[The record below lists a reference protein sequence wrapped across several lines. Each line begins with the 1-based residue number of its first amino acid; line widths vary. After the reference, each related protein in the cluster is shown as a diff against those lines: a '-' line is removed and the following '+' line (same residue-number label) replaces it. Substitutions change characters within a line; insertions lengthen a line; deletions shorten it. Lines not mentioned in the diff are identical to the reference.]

1 MFTLTKY
8 IVLEDDDKAK
18 PALLFFCLLLCY
30 WCVCLIAETVFRCQV
45 LLLFYLTFCVK
56 GCGFGIATTKRTF

>member
-1 MFTLTKY
+1 MGENVRRVIDVTLTKY

-30 WCVCLIAETVFRCQV
+30 W
-45 LLLFYLTFCVK
+45 
-56 GCGFGIATTKRTF
+56 